1 MAKGGDGTRK
11 GADRTSAAERRL
23 QRKKHRSNRASAAAV
38 GSTTNGLVDTDNDT
52 HIVDLLSKNEDEL
65 LNFVAMVNRVY
76 QEKLH
81 KPAPF
86 MTFVLLGIQSAG
98 KSAIVERFMNAVLN
112 IVQEG
117 TGTRCPLDITCI
129 HDASCA
135 EAKCELY
142 GEELPKSDCGQDLTG
157 EQVFK
162 RIVKHNQML
171 SNEDRFSTKPIRL
184 VYRATTVQNM
194 RFVDTP
200 GIIANQST
208 VRWR

>member
-98 KSAIVERFMNAVLN
+98 KSGRGVHSTLRAFTMRRVRKQSVNFTEKNYPSRTA
-112 IVQEG
+112 
-117 TGTRCPLDITCI
+117 
-129 HDASCA
+129 
-135 EAKCELY
+135 AK
-142 GEELPKSDCGQDLTG
+142 
-157 EQVFK
+157 
-162 RIVKHNQML
+162 I
-171 SNEDRFSTKPIRL
+171 
-184 VYRATTVQNM
+184 
-194 RFVDTP
+194 
-200 GIIANQST
+200 
-208 VRWR
+208 